1 MDLRIVHG
9 SVLVGGT
16 LMDVNLHVSAADG
29 LIAEIGSDRTASATI
44 DAENLIVLPG
54 IVDIHGDAFERQMMP
69 RPGVNFSP
77 DLALIDTDRQVIA
90 NGITTVFHSV
100 TYSWEPGLRS
110 ANNARNMLA
119 AIEALRFQL
128 AADTKFHL
136 RYEIFNLAAEPEVC
150 DWLDGHRIDALAFN
164 DHLPPVDKLPSNF
177 SQMLER
183 SGLNRD
189 DFLIL
194 AKRLRCRG
202 DEVPRSVARLAERA
216 NASGVPLISHDD
228 ANPAA
233 RRWFRSL
240 GSRVSEFPMNM
251 ETALEAAA
259 AGDQIVLGAPNVVRG
274 KSHLGWIDA
283 TEMIS
288 RGLCS
293 ILTSDYYYPA
303 PLAAAFRLY
312 ESAVAPLAKAWALI
326 CETPARAMKL
336 DDRGRIEPG
345 LRADLILIDN
355 AMPMRPRVVAVLV
368 AGRIVYLTEPDRILH

>member
-1 MDLRIVHG
+1 MDLRIVDG
-9 SVLVGGT
+9 AVLAGGK

-29 LIAEIGSDRTASATI
+29 LITEIGSDRSASSTI
-44 DAENLIVLPG
+44 NAENLIVLPG

-150 DWLDGHRIDALAFN
+150 EWLDGRRIDALAFN
-164 DHLPPVDKLPSNF
+164 DHLPPADKLPSNF

-189 DFLIL
+189 DFLML
-194 AKRLRCRG
+194 VEHLRCRG
-202 DEVPRSVARLAERA
+202 DEVPHSVVRLAERA
-216 NASGVPLISHDD
+216 NAAAVPLISHDD
-228 ANPAA
+228 ASPAA

-251 ETALEAAA
+251 ETAQEAAV

-283 TEMIS
+283 SEMVS

-293 ILTSDYYYPA
+293 ILASDYYYPA

-312 ESAVAPLAKAWALI
+312 ESGVAPLAKAWALI
-326 CETPARAMKL
+326 CEAPAGAMQL

-345 LRADLILIDN
+345 LRADLILVDRAI
-355 AMPMRPRVVAVLV
+355 PRSPRVVAVLV
-368 AGRIVYLTEPDRILH
+368 AGRIVYLTEPDRILL